1 MTTQVHITADKDV
14 WTGASTTALL
24 CARQAPAEG
33 IVISAGN
40 DEILQRLRK
49 GGIRVISCPMGGP
62 FASLNLSRALRHIEG
77 TEFTVYVHSPEK
89 VKAVESAIKLTGR
102 SEPMTLQ
109 PRVMPQFPAVEVA
122 PPAADG
128 CLIMWLGNITESCGL
143 RELIDDLGRNAD
155 KQWRLRVVGQGK
167 ASVVT
172 PILKRTKALEIADRI
187 EWVGY
192 SDNPYRHMAGVSA
205 AIVKDRDSVVAR
217 EFAAAAIP
225 VFTKLSD
232 IL

>member
-1 MTTQVHITADKDV
+1 MTQIHITADKDV

-24 CARQAPAEG
+24 CARQAPEA
-33 IVISAGN
+33 VVVSAGN
-40 DEILQRLRK
+40 DEVLQRLRN
-49 GGIRVISCPMGGP
+49 GGVTVIPCPMSGP

-89 VKAVESAIKLTGR
+89 IKAVESAIKLTGR
-102 SEPMTLQ
+102 REPMTLL
-109 PRVMPQFPAVEVA
+109 PRVMPQFPTVEVA
-122 PPAADG
+122 QPTD
-128 CLIMWLGNITESCGL
+128 CLIMWLGNITEGCGL

-172 PILKRTKALEIADRI
+172 PIIKRTKALEIANRI

-205 AIVKDRDSVVAR
+205 AIVNDPDSVVAH